1 MPPLHVVAVGCHG
14 GCYQP
19 LVKQVKRDV
28 KLQFRRQHSPAVPI
42 LLALM
47 ALGYALTS
55 LGHVGSLLEG
65 NGSGGG
71 SSSSRGAGGLL
82 AVGQHVLAP
91 LLLAGGLIALV
102 QANGRQLVDRP
113 QLCPQLANTV
123 GYADK
128 QK

>member
-1 MPPLHVVAVGCHG
+1 M
-14 GCYQP
+14 
-19 LVKQVKRDV
+19 VKQVKRDV
-28 KLQFRRQHSPAVPI
+28 KLQFRRQHSPAAPI

-65 NGSGGG
+65 SSTSG
-71 SSSSRGAGGLL
+71 SSSRGSAGNLL

>member
-1 MPPLHVVAVGCHG
+1 M
-14 GCYQP
+14 
-19 LVKQVKRDV
+19 QVKRDV

-47 ALGYALTS
+47 ALGYALSS
-55 LGHVGSLLEG
+55 LSHVSSLLD
-65 NGSGGG
+65 GSSG
-71 SSSSRGAGGLL
+71 SSSGGGLL

-91 LLLAGGLIALV
+91 LLVAGGLIVLV
-102 QANGRQLVDRP
+102 QKNGRQLVDRP

>member
-1 MPPLHVVAVGCHG
+1 MSSAAVFG
-14 GCYQP
+14 QTWSN
-19 LVKQVKRDV
+19 KQVKRDV

-42 LLALM
+42 LMALM

-65 NGSGGG
+65 SSSSSG
-71 SSSSRGAGGLL
+71 SSSRGGLL

-113 QLCPQLANTV
+113 QLCPALANTV
-123 GYADK
+123 GYAGTK

>member
-1 MPPLHVVAVGCHG
+1 M
-14 GCYQP
+14 
-19 LVKQVKRDV
+19 

-42 LLALM
+42 LLALA

-55 LGHVGSLLEG
+55 LNHISSILHSSSS
-65 NGSGGG
+65 GSGGSG
-71 SSSSRGAGGLL
+71 RGGVVG
-82 AVGQHVLAP
+82 VGQHVLAP
-91 LLLAGGLIALV
+91 LLLAGGLLLLV
-102 QANGRQLVDRP
+102 QKNGAMLVDRP

>member
-1 MPPLHVVAVGCHG
+1 M
-14 GCYQP
+14 
-19 LVKQVKRDV
+19 

-65 NGSGGG
+65 SGSGSA
-71 SSSSRGAGGLL
+71 SSSKGAGGLL

-91 LLLAGGLIALV
+91 LLLAGGLVALV